1 MVILCVA
8 FFTTN
13 AFTSRVNTAAPAPNF
28 VVIVV
33 DDLDS
38 NSVKFMP
45 TVERDLV
52 AAGASFSDFFAT
64 TPLCCPSR
72 ASILRGQYAH
82 NHGVLRNTGNDAGFA
97 AFSGASEEQATIST
111 LLDSAGYATALVGKY
126 LNGYPSGAGST
137 YIPPGWDYWAA

>member
-1 MVILCVA
+1 ILGVA
-8 FFTTN
+8 FSTTN
-13 AFTSRVNTAAPAPNF
+13 GLTSQVNSAAPAPNF

-45 TVERDLV
+45 TVEGDLV

-82 NHGVLRNTGNDAGFA
+82 NHGVFRNTGQNAGFA
-97 AFSGASEEQATIST
+97 AFSDAGE
-111 LLDSAGYATALVGKY
+111 DS
-126 LNGYPSGAGST
+126 
-137 YIPPGWDYWAA
+137 